1 MRWPDAGDHQRN
13 PIRRGE
19 SIMREPFRA
28 IASIIGLALL
38 VGCSAVQ
45 PGGTINVYAAASL
58 TEAFEDIGRAFEETN
73 PGSDVVFNF
82 AGSQQL
88 ATQINEGAPAH
99 VFASANAKQMDA
111 VIAGGRISV
120 AQVTIFARN
129 RLVVITPP
137 DNPGGID
144 TLRDLARP
152 GLRLVLAADVV
163 PVGGYSLTV
172 LDNAAAAGYGA
183 DFRQRVLA
191 NVVCYEDN
199 VRGVVSKIALGEAD
213 GGIVYATD
221 AATAAVRSLAIDEPL
236 NVVASYPIAALDDA
250 GAGATAF
257 VAYVA
262 SADGQAVLARHGF
275 GAAP

>member
-1 MRWPDAGDHQRN
+1 MRH
-13 PIRRGE
+13 IRAAASGI
-19 SIMREPFRA
+19 IM
-28 IASIIGLALL
+28 LAMLI
-38 VGCSAVQ
+38 GCSAVQ

-58 TEAFEDIGRAFEETN
+58 TEAFEELGRGFEAAN

-99 VFASANAKQMDA
+99 VFASANAKQMHA
-111 VIAGGRISV
+111 VIAGGRISA
-120 AQVTIFARN
+120 AQVTVFARN

-144 TLRDLARP
+144 LLRDLARP

-163 PVGGYSLTV
+163 PVGEYSLTV
-172 LDNAAAAGYGA
+172 LDNAAAAGYG
-183 DFRQRVLA
+183 DGFRQRVLA
-191 NVVCYEDN
+191 NVVSYEDN
-199 VRGVVSKIALGEAD
+199 VRAVVNKVALGEAD

-221 AATAAVRSLAIDEPL
+221 AAAAAVRSLAIDEPL

-275 GAAP
+275 VAAP